1 MPELVINRS
10 SDFLNK
16 YKEVKILIDGTSV
29 GIVADGETKVFE
41 IPAGEHSIKAKM
53 DWRGSKEHRFSV
65 QKGGKVTYKLA
76 GFKGRK
82 VIVALSAI
90 ALLSTFILPRETEAY
105 IRTVIMLTTLCSVV
119 LFMLYILTIGCNRY
133 LTLEQE

>member
-1 MPELVINRS
+1 MPQLVINRS

-29 GIVADGETKVFE
+29 GIVADGETKVFD
-41 IPAGEHSIKAKM
+41 IQAGEHTIKAKM
-53 DWRGSKEHRFSV
+53 DWRGSKEQLFSV
-65 QKGGKVTYKLA
+65 QKDGKVIYKLA

-82 VIVALSAI
+82 VIVVLSAI
-90 ALLSTFILPRETEAY
+90 ALLSTFILPRESEAY
-105 IRTVIMLTTLCSVV
+105 IRTIIMLATLCSVV
-119 LFMLYILTIGCNRY
+119 LFMLYILTVGRNSY